1 MTIRRVPEDFVVDE
15 LPHAAWR
22 SSLAPGRTD
31 ATPNAV
37 FELRKT
43 SLTTPEATQRLA
55 KALGLRGGEVVH
67 AGLKDK
73 HAITTQ
79 FVSAHVKNEPSNWGP
94 SLSGPG
100 WSAALVGWAAQE
112 VDASIIDRNAFT
124 IVVRDL
130 SREANQ
136 RLNQSLRRVV
146 NPAQPGRAA
155 VLNYFGD
162 QRFGSARHGGGLAGP
177 LLCRGD
183 YEGALRLLIGT
194 PARKDTGTRRTLT
207 RACATHWGDWKVII
221 ANSQPH
227 SERRAIETLAAG
239 KSFRDA
245 FAALPNFIQQLAVEA
260 YQSSLWNRTV
270 ARMCRDAGLTK
281 EAGKAI
287 VADGICEELV
297 FPDARAL
304 PSAWLGESVPMLA
317 PDVSLRGP
325 WAAAAR
331 AELAIDRLELDQLR
345 LPGLR
350 RPAFGTSL
358 RPLVATADALE
369 IDDAEA
375 DVFAPKRL
383 ARRVRFTLP
392 RGAYATVL
400 LMALGQ

>member
-1 MTIRRVPEDFVVDE
+1 
-15 LPHAAWR
+15 
-22 SSLAPGRTD
+22 
-31 ATPNAV
+31 
-37 FELRKT
+37 
-43 SLTTPEATQRLA
+43 
-55 KALGLRGGEVVH
+55 
-67 AGLKDK
+67 
-73 HAITTQ
+73 
-79 FVSAHVKNEPSNWGP
+79 
-94 SLSGPG
+94 
-100 WSAALVGWAAQE
+100 
-112 VDASIIDRNAFT
+112 
-124 IVVRDL
+124 
-130 SREANQ
+130 
-136 RLNQSLRRVV
+136 
-146 NPAQPGRAA
+146 
-155 VLNYFGD
+155 
-162 QRFGSARHGGGLAGP
+162 
-177 LLCRGD
+177 
-183 YEGALRLLIGT
+183 RLLIGT

-207 RACATHWGDWKVII
+207 RACATHWGDWKAII

-245 FAALPNFIQQLAVEA
+245 FAALPNFIQQLAIEA

-281 EAGKAI
+281 EAGSAI

-317 PDVSLRGP
+317 PDVPLRGL

-331 AELAIDRLELDQLR
+331 AELTADGLELDQLR
-345 LPGLR
+345 LLGLR

-358 RPLVATADALE
+358 RPIVAKAESLA